1 MYQIIFNLGNRD
13 ERSQYFAS
21 DWAANYAAIQV
32 VHANLGVKSATI
44 VNISTGE
51 ILKTYTA

>member
-1 MYQIIFNLGNRD
+1 MYQIIFNLGNRN
-13 ERSQYFAS
+13 EHSQYFAS